1 MDAVESLKQPVEFLT
16 GIGLKTAK
24 RLNKIGIFNCHD
36 LLFHLPVR
44 YEDRTRL
51 HPLGELEEGYSV
63 LVTGSIIVTDII
75 VRRRSTLVCRISDGT
90 GFLTLRF
97 FHFSAQQQHQLTA
110 GKQLS
115 CFGEVRMGFD
125 GLEMIHPE
133 YRVTADPSILIEPCL
148 TPIYPLT
155 EGVSQSL
162 LRKAL
167 KQVLFFCEDSN
178 ILLKEWLPESV
189 RQDFKLP
196 TLATSLK
203 TLHAPNPALASV
215 TMQTRALPEFKRLA
229 AEELLA
235 HHFSRMQARSKAR
248 LASAPVFS
256 DHTKRCLS
264 FTHTLGFTLTRA
276 QQRVIKEIT
285 DDCMKESPMMR
296 LIQGDVGCGKT
307 IVSAVAAFWAVS
319 SGYQVGIMAP
329 TELLAEQHFSNF
341 EHWFEPFDIQVNFL
355 SSKIKGQRRTINL
368 TAIKEGSAQ
377 IIIGTHALFQT
388 SVEFSR
394 LGLVIIDEQHRF
406 GVNQRLVLKNKGQ
419 VGNLKPHQLM
429 MSATPIPRTLAM
441 LRYSDLDI
449 SVIDE
454 LPPGR
459 KVVTTRALPAQ
470 KREQII
476 SRILDWI
483 SHRKQAYWVCTLI
496 EESDILQCEA
506 AEKTLATLT
515 TLLPDVNIGL
525 VHGRMKGSEKIQ
537 VMADF
542 KQHKIDL
549 LVATTVIEVGV
560 DVPNAGLMVIENSE
574 RLGLSQLHQL
584 RGRVG
589 RGQDES
595 FCLLMY
601 QSPLSLVARKRLTI
615 LRETNDGFILAEK
628 DLELRGAGDV
638 LGTRQTGDVAFKVAD
653 LSLHQDLIEQVPV
666 MAEMINKEAPEGIE
680 PIINRWLSTCV
691 HYAEV

>member
-1 MDAVESLKQPVEFLT
+1 MDAVESLKQPVEVLT
-16 GIGLKTAK
+16 GVGLKTAK

-36 LLFHLPVR
+36 LLFHLPIR

-51 HPLGELEEGYSV
+51 HPLGELKEGHSV

-75 VRRRSTLVCRISDGT
+75 VRRRSILVCRISDGT

-133 YRVTADPSILIEPCL
+133 YRVITDPSILIEPCL

-167 KQVLFFCEDSN
+167 KQVLLFCEDSN
-178 ILLKEWLPESV
+178 ILLTEWLPESV
-189 RQDFKLP
+189 RQGFKFP
-196 TLATSLK
+196 TLAASLK

-235 HHFSRMQARSKAR
+235 HHFSRMQARSKVR

-256 DHTKRCLS
+256 DHTKRCIS
-264 FTHTLGFTLTRA
+264 FTHTLGFKLTRA

-296 LIQGDVGCGKT
+296 LVQGDVGCGKT

-341 EHWFEPFDIQVNFL
+341 ERWFEPYNIQVNFL
-355 SSKIKGQRRTINL
+355 SSKIKGQRRTTNL
-368 TAIKEGSAQ
+368 AAIQEGSAQ

-470 KREQII
+470 KRAQII
-476 SRILDWI
+476 SRILDWV

-515 TLLPDVNIGL
+515 TQLPGVNIGL

-601 QSPLSLVARKRLTI
+601 QPPLSLVARKRLTI
-615 LRETNDGFILAEK
+615 LRETNDGFVLAEK

-638 LGTRQTGDVAFKVAD
+638 LGTRQTGDMAFKVAD

-680 PIINRWLSTCV
+680 PIINRWLSTCI
-691 HYAEV
+691 HYTEV

>member
-1 MDAVESLKQPVEFLT
+1 
-16 GIGLKTAK
+16 
-24 RLNKIGIFNCHD
+24 
-36 LLFHLPVR
+36 
-44 YEDRTRL
+44 
-51 HPLGELEEGYSV
+51 
-63 LVTGSIIVTDII
+63 
-75 VRRRSTLVCRISDGT
+75 
-90 GFLTLRF
+90 
-97 FHFSAQQQHQLTA
+97 
-110 GKQLS
+110 
-115 CFGEVRMGFD
+115 
-125 GLEMIHPE
+125 
-133 YRVTADPSILIEPCL
+133 LIEPCL

-167 KQVLFFCEDSN
+167 KQILPFCEGSN
-178 ILLKEWLPESV
+178 LLLQEWLPVVV
-189 RQDFKLP
+189 RKNFMLP
-196 TLATSLK
+196 TLAASLK
-203 TLHAPNPALASV
+203 TLHAPNPAVASV
-215 TMQTRALPEFKRLA
+215 SMRTRVLPEFRRLA

-235 HHFSRMQARSKAR
+235 HHFARIQARNKAR
-248 LASAPVFS
+248 LATAPVFS
-256 DHTKRCLS
+256 DHTEMS
-264 FTHTLGFTLTRA
+264 MAFTQALGFSLTSA

-285 DDCMKESPMMR
+285 DDCMNESPMMR

-307 IVSAVAAFWAVS
+307 IVSAFAALGAVY

-341 EHWFEPFDIQVNFL
+341 KQWFEPYDIQVDFL
-355 SSKIKGQRRTINL
+355 SGKIKGQRRIANL
-368 TAIKEGSAQ
+368 TAIKGGDSQ

-388 SVEFSR
+388 SVEFNR

-419 VGNLKPHQLM
+419 VGDLKPHQLM

-459 KVVTTRALPAQ
+459 KAVITRALPAQ
-470 KREQII
+470 KRAQII
-476 SRILDWI
+476 ARIMDWV

-506 AEKTLATLT
+506 AEKTLATLI
-515 TLLPDVNIGL
+515 TLLPDIKIGL
-525 VHGRMKGSEKIQ
+525 VHGRLKTADKIQ

-589 RGQDES
+589 RGKDES

-601 QSPLSLVARKRLTI
+601 QSPLSRVARERLTI
-615 LRETNDGFILAEK
+615 LRETNDGFLLAEK

-638 LGTRQTGDVAFKVAD
+638 LGTRQTGEMAFKVAD
-653 LSLHQDLIEQVPV
+653 LSLHQDLIDQVPA
-666 MAEMINKEAPEGIE
+666 MAEMINKEAPEVIQ
-680 PIINRWLSTCV
+680 PIIDRWFSALV
-691 HYAEV
+691 HYVEV

>member
-1 MDAVESLKQPVEFLT
+1 MDAVDILKQPVESLV
-16 GIGLKTAK
+16 GIGVQIAK
-24 RLNKIGIFNCHD
+24 RLNKIGIFSCHD

-51 HPLGELEEGYSV
+51 HALGALEEGLSV
-63 LVTGSIIVTDII
+63 LVGGSIIVTDII
-75 VRRRSTLVCRISDGT
+75 VRRRSMLVCRISDGT

-97 FHFSAQQQHQLTA
+97 FHFSAQQQQQLIA

-125 GLEMIHPE
+125 GLEMVHPE
-133 YRVTADPSILIEPCL
+133 YRVSRDPTILIEPCL

-162 LRKAL
+162 LRKTL
-167 KQVLFFCEDSN
+167 KQILPFCEDSN
-178 ILLKEWLPESV
+178 LLLQEWLPVVV
-189 RQDFKLP
+189 RKNFMLP
-196 TLATSLK
+196 TLAASLK

-215 TMQTRALPEFKRLA
+215 SMRTRVLPEFRRLA

-235 HHFSRMQARSKAR
+235 HHFVRIQARNKAR
-248 LASAPVFS
+248 SATAPVFS
-256 DHTKRCLS
+256 DHTEMS
-264 FTHTLGFTLTRA
+264 MAFTQALGFSLTSA

-285 DDCMKESPMMR
+285 DDCMNESPMMR

-307 IVSAVAAFWAVS
+307 IVSAFAALWAVS

-341 EHWFEPFDIQVNFL
+341 KQWFEPYDIQVDFL
-355 SSKIKGQRRTINL
+355 SGKIKGQRRIANL
-368 TAIKEGSAQ
+368 TAIKGGDSQ

-388 SVEFSR
+388 SVEFNR

-419 VGNLKPHQLM
+419 VGDLKPHQLM

-459 KVVTTRALPAQ
+459 KAVITRALPAQ
-470 KREQII
+470 KRAQII
-476 SRILDWI
+476 ARIMDWV

-506 AEKTLATLT
+506 AEKTLATLI
-515 TLLPDVNIGL
+515 TLLPDIKIGL
-525 VHGRMKGSEKIQ
+525 VHGRLKTADKMQI
-537 VMADF
+537 MADF

-589 RGQDES
+589 RGKDES

-601 QSPLSLVARKRLTI
+601 QSPLSRVARERLTI
-615 LRETNDGFILAEK
+615 LRETNDGFLLAEK

-638 LGTRQTGDVAFKVAD
+638 LGTRQTGEMAFKVAD
-653 LSLHQDLIEQVPV
+653 LSLHQDLIDQVPA
-666 MAEMINKEAPEGIE
+666 MAEMINKEAPEVIQ
-680 PIINRWLSTCV
+680 PIIDRWFSALV
-691 HYAEV
+691 HYVEV